1 MRSTISPVPRL
12 RAKAWRRIGMVSAA
26 AAIEKSAPVQ
36 ASIVRR
42 SPAQGRSL
50 YMTVVRSVTFWTVFG
65 GLLGTW
71 VGGFISRAFLPW
83 FNTPGA
89 GIRSQCDCEPLA
101 ISTVSHTLQIQFGG
115 LIIGGFVFAVLA
127 LVLGAGRK
135 RKAQPSAPA
144 SPPAAA

>member
-1 MRSTISPVPRL
+1 M
-12 RAKAWRRIGMVSAA
+12 SA
-26 AAIEKSAPVQ
+26 
-36 ASIVRR
+36 VR
-42 SPAQGRSL
+42 GVL
-50 YMTVVRSVTFWTVFG
+50 FWTVFG

-115 LIIGGFVFAVLA
+115 LLIGAFVFLVLA
-127 LVLGAGRK
+127 IVLGAGRK
-135 RKAQPSAPA
+135 RKVGPSAPA
-144 SPPAAA
+144 TPAAPAA

>member
-1 MRSTISPVPRL
+1 MS
-12 RAKAWRRIGMVSAA
+12 
-26 AAIEKSAPVQ
+26 
-36 ASIVRR
+36 
-42 SPAQGRSL
+42 
-50 YMTVVRSVTFWTVFG
+50 VVRSVLFWTVFG

-71 VGGFISRAFLPW
+71 VAGFISRAFLPW

-101 ISTVSHTLQIQFGG
+101 ISTVSHTLQIQLGG

-135 RKAQPSAPA
+135 RKTQPSAPA
-144 SPPAAA
+144 TPPAAA

>member
-1 MRSTISPVPRL
+1 MS
-12 RAKAWRRIGMVSAA
+12 
-26 AAIEKSAPVQ
+26 
-36 ASIVRR
+36 
-42 SPAQGRSL
+42 
-50 YMTVVRSVTFWTVFG
+50 VVRSVLFWTVFG

-71 VGGFISRAFLPW
+71 VAGFISRAFLPW

-135 RKAQPSAPA
+135 RKTQPSAPA
-144 SPPAAA
+144 TPPAAA